1 MIDKETI
8 LECIKEPMDQYHQEA
23 MNTIG
28 NWKPL
33 VDISEKLL
41 AGEKVENDECPPVL
55 LPIVELMRVIM
66 KVTKES
72 EWDWSNP
79 AIQNVFKDL
88 AESHFYKM
96 FSDATVRI
104 VSSII
109 KTIKIGTL
117 LEIGTGP
124 GQVTENLCKEMM
136 RHNITVPIIISDKS
150 PTISDI
156 GDNLRK
162 SFPQLTISNFI
173 WDFKMNPPDELI
185 AKLTEPV
192 LLFERFCIPYG
203 GYGSIDRIGP
213 IADILIMVEDLN
225 LTGKKE
231 AYDIIME
238 KIGSQF
244 FIYEEAK
251 KHLAKHFSFI
261 HTCDSKTIE
270 TINLPVTDF
279 TLAIK

>member
-150 PTISDI
+150 PTIPDI
-156 GDNLRK
+156 GDN
-162 SFPQLTISNFI
+162 
-173 WDFKMNPPDELI
+173 M
-185 AKLTEPV
+185 
-192 LLFERFCIPYG
+192 
-203 GYGSIDRIGP
+203 GY
-213 IADILIMVEDLN
+213 
-225 LTGKKE
+225 
-231 AYDIIME
+231 
-238 KIGSQF
+238 
-244 FIYEEAK
+244 
-251 KHLAKHFSFI
+251 
-261 HTCDSKTIE
+261 
-270 TINLPVTDF
+270 
-279 TLAIK
+279 

>member
-41 AGEKVENDECPPVL
+41 AGEKVKNDECPPVL

-109 KTIKIGTL
+109 RTIKIGTL

-136 RHNITVPIIISDKS
+136 QHNITVPIIISDKS

-162 SFPQLTISNFI
+162 SFPQLTISNFT
-173 WDFKMNPPDELI
+173 WDFKKNPPDELI
-185 AKLTEPV
+185 AKLTKPV

-244 FIYEEAK
+244 FIYEEAR
-251 KHLAKHFSFI
+251 KHLEKHFSFI
-261 HTCDSKTIE
+261 HTCDSKIIE